1 MFGKNPNNTN
11 VMNAVVTAYTGD
23 GKTAVKSV
31 LATSGTFTVSAK
43 TNAPQIAKAYYIV
56 GGPNSNWAASG
67 Y

>member
-1 MFGKNPNNTN
+1 
-11 VMNAVVTAYTGD
+11 MNAVVTAYTGD

-56 GGPNSNWAASG
+56 GGPNSNWAASN